1 MRAVFDTSKRCTR
14 CLDSAVWKDGE
25 LRCSECGQLIAIRY
39 RIGEEV
45 TIYTFQKF
53 RANQKEIE
61 RREGSKS
68 NPEVGGYLGDISLSE
83 FADLVRDF
91 RSDENNL
98 FSLQGSEGR
107 VSKDYESEDSSE
119 FLQVDDLKEN
129 TY

>member
-1 MRAVFDTSKRCTR
+1 MSKRCTR
-14 CLDSAVWKDGE
+14 CLESAVWKDGV
-25 LRCSECGQLIAIRY
+25 LRCSQCGQMIALRY

-61 RREGSKS
+61 RREDTK
-68 NPEVGGYLGDISLSE
+68 NAPEVGGYLGDISLSE

-98 FSLQGSEGR
+98 FSLQGGEGR
-107 VSKDYESEDSSE
+107 VSEDCKSEDPSE
-119 FLQVDDLKEN
+119 FLPVDDLGNN